1 MSNNFLKR
9 TASAAVFAG
18 VMAVALLVNVYF
30 FAAVFGFIALVV
42 LYEYQSVTMLKFSR
56 TALISAGLL
65 LYATVFLHL
74 IFKFPPKLFLLSI
87 PVILGVLIVELFAKK
102 LLEDAVPKS
111 IYALIYTVLP
121 FAALLSMA
129 YPNQTF
135 TCVYPLA
142 VFIFLW
148 ANDSGAYIIGSLI
161 GKHKMFERISP
172 KKTWEGTIGGILVSI
187 LASIIYAQF
196 YTKLA
201 LSEWLILAG
210 MTAILGTFGDLYES
224 MLKRRAGVKDSGKI
238 MPGHGGLL
246 DRFDSLLFAAPAAWV
261 YLEVMEKI

>member
-1 MSNNFLKR
+1 MAIALLINMYCF
-9 TASAAVFAG
+9 TVVFA
-18 VMAVALLVNVYF
+18 
-30 FAAVFGFIALVV
+30 FISVVV
-42 LYEYQSVTMLKFSR
+42 LSEYQAINAKNVNKF
-56 TALISAGLL
+56 GLL
-65 LYATVFLHL
+65 LVGIFAFALVFANLVFQISDVAIYIAVPL
-74 IFKFPPKLFLLSI
+74 MF
-87 PVILGVLIVELFAKK
+87 VVLISELFSKNPNSET
-102 LLEDAVPKS
+102 LSKS
-111 IYALIYTVLP
+111 V
-121 FAALLSMA
+121 FALLYVTFPFSTLLILA
-129 YPNQTF
+129 YPNASF
-135 TCVYPLA
+135 SLVYPLG

-261 YLEVMEKI
+261 YLEVMEKL